1 MSGSLGLR
9 KHQMLIGGERVDA
22 SSGEWLESF
31 NPYTGKPWALIP
43 RGVAADVERAVG
55 AAHEAFRGREWRGL
69 TATARGKILYKLAD
83 LISARADDLA
93 VVETTDNGKLI
104 LEMRA
109 QLRYLPEWFRYYAGL
124 ADKLEGRVIPIDRPG
139 HFNFTLEEPL
149 GVIAA
154 IVPWNSP
161 LMLAAWKM
169 APALAAGN
177 TFVWKPSEHSSV
189 SALEMAPLF
198 AEAGLPA
205 GVVNIV
211 TGLGSES
218 GEALVSHPNVAKI
231 CFTGGD
237 ATGALVYQTAAKHIK
252 PVTMELGGKSANIV
266 FADAKIDNAVKGV
279 VSGIFA
285 ATGQTCVA
293 GSRALIHR
301 SIHDEFVERFLK
313 IASLARMGNPLE
325 ETTQVGPITTQ
336 PQYQK
341 VLSYIDIAKQ
351 QGAKCVLGGKPAQ
364 RPELGTGWFIEPT
377 VFTGVRPEMRI
388 AQEEVFGPV
397 LSVIPFDSDDEALA
411 IANGTIYG
419 LAAGVWTADIAR
431 ALKMAHTL
439 EAGTVWINTYRVSSP
454 LSPFGGYKRSG
465 FGRESGLLSIREF
478 VQEKSV
484 WIETTGADVPNPF
497 IIR

>member
-1 MSGSLGLR
+1 M
-9 KHQMLIGGERVDA
+9 
-22 SSGEWLESF
+22 
-31 NPYTGKPWALIP
+31 
-43 RGVAADVERAVG
+43 ADRIA
-55 AAHEAFRGREWRGL
+55 
-69 TATARGKILYKLAD
+69 
-83 LISARADDLA
+83 ARADELA
-93 VVETTDNGKLI
+93 AIETRDNGKLI

-139 HFNFTLEEPL
+139 MFNFTLEEPL
-149 GVIAA
+149 GVVAA

-189 SALEMAPLF
+189 SALTMAPIF
-198 AEAGLPA
+198 EEAGLPP

-211 TGLGSES
+211 TGFGNEI
-218 GEALVSHPNVAKI
+218 GEALVSHPDVAKI

-237 ATGALVYQTAAKHIK
+237 ATGAMVYQTAARGLK

-266 FADAKIDNAVKGV
+266 FADADLDNAVKGV

-301 SIHDEFVERFLK
+301 SIHDEFVESFLEL
-313 IASLARMGNPLE
+313 ARTARMGDPLQE
-325 ETTQVGPITTQ
+325 STQVGPITTR
-336 PQYQK
+336 PQYAK

-351 QGAKCVLGGKPAQ
+351 QGATCVLGGGPAE
-364 RPELGTGWFIEPT
+364 RPELGDGWFVEPT
-377 VFTGVRPEMRI
+377 VFTSVTPKMRI

-397 LSVIPFDSDDEALA
+397 LSVLTFESDEEA
-411 IANGTIYG
+411 IEMANGTVYG
-419 LAAGVWTADIAR
+419 LAAGVWTADIGR
-431 ALKMAHTL
+431 CLTMAKEL
-439 EAGTVWINTYRVSSP
+439 QAGTVWINTYRVSSP

-465 FGRESGLLSIREF
+465 FGRESGLLAIGEF

-484 WIETTGADVPNPF
+484 WIDASGQKTPNPF
-497 IIR
+497 IVR

>member
-1 MSGSLGLR
+1 
-9 KHQMLIGGERVDA
+9 MLIGGASVDA
-22 SSGEWLESF
+22 SSHQWFESF
-31 NPYTGKPWALIP
+31 NPYTGRPWALIP
-43 RGVAADVERAVG
+43 RANNDDVHLAVAAARKAYKSP
-55 AAHEAFRGREWRGL
+55 AWRGL
-69 TATARGKILYKLAD
+69 TATARGKLLLKLAD
-83 LISARADDLA
+83 LIAARADELA
-93 VVETTDNGKLI
+93 RFETTDNGKLI

-109 QLRYLPEWFRYYAGL
+109 QLRYLPEWFRYFAGL

-139 HFNFTLEEPL
+139 MFNFTLEEPL

-161 LMLAAWKM
+161 LMLAGWKM

-198 AEAGLPA
+198 AEAGLPP

-211 TGLGSES
+211 TGFGNEI
-218 GEALVSHPNVAKI
+218 GETLVAHPDVAKV

-237 ATGALVYQTAAKHIK
+237 AAGSAVYQAAARGMK
-252 PVTMELGGKSANIV
+252 PVTMELGGKSANVV
-266 FADAKIDNAVKGV
+266 FGDAHLDNAVKGV

-313 IASLARMGNPLE
+313 LARTARMGDPLE
-325 ETTQVGPITTQ
+325 ETTQVGPITTK
-336 PQYQK
+336 PQYEK
-341 VLSYIDIAKQ
+341 VLGYIDVAKQ
-351 QGAKCVLGGKPAQ
+351 QGATCVLGGGPAK
-364 RPELGTGWFIEPT
+364 RPALGDGWFVEPT
-377 VFTGVRPEMRI
+377 VFTGVAPDMRI

-397 LSVIPFDSDDEALA
+397 LSIIPFDGDDEAIE

-419 LAAGVWTADIAR
+419 LASGVWTSSINR
-431 ALKMAHTL
+431 ALRMAHEL

-465 FGRESGLLSIREF
+465 FGRESGLLAIREF

-484 WIETTGADVPNPF
+484 WFETTGAETPNPF
-497 IIR
+497 IVR

>member
-1 MSGSLGLR
+1 MR
-9 KHQMLIGGERVDA
+9 KHLMLIGGERVAPA
-22 SSGEWLESF
+22 SGVWFESF
-31 NPYTGKPWALIP
+31 NPYTGQPWALVP
-43 RGVAADVERAVG
+43 RADAADVDRAV
-55 AAHEAFRGREWRGL
+55 AAARQAFTSPEWRGL
-69 TATARGKILYKLAD
+69 TPTARGKLLFKLAD
-83 LISARADDLA
+83 LVAARADDLA
-93 VVETTDNGKLI
+93 EIETRDNGKLI

-109 QLRYLPEWFRYYAGL
+109 QLRYLPEWFRYFAGL

-139 HFNFTLEEPL
+139 MFNFTLEEPL

-198 AEAGLPA
+198 ADAGLPP

-211 TGLGSES
+211 TGFGAEI
-218 GEALVSHPNVAKI
+218 GDALVGHRDVAKV

-237 ATGALVYQTAAKHIK
+237 ATGAQVYQTAARSIK

-266 FADAKIDNAVKGV
+266 FEDADLDNAVKGV

-285 ATGQTCVA
+285 ASGQTCVA
-293 GSRALIHR
+293 GSRALVHE
-301 SIHDEFVERFLK
+301 SLHDEFVERFL
-313 IASLARMGNPLE
+313 ALARTAKLGDPLE
-325 ETTQVGPITTQ
+325 ESTQVGPITTQ
-336 PQYQK
+336 AQRAK
-341 VLSYIDIAKQ
+341 VLSYIDVARKD
-351 QGAKCVLGGKPAQ
+351 GARCVLGGGTPRGA
-364 RPELGTGWFIEPT
+364 ELAEGWFVEPA
-377 VFTGVRPEMRI
+377 VFTHVTPRMRI

-397 LSVIPFDSDDEALA
+397 LAIMQFRDDDEAIA
-411 IANGTIYG
+411 IANSTVYG
-419 LAAGVWTADIAR
+419 LAAGVWTSSIPR
-431 ALKMAHTL
+431 ALKMAHAL

-465 FGRESGLLSIREF
+465 FGRESGLLAIREF

-484 WIETTGADVPNPF
+484 WIDTSSSVANPF
-497 IIR
+497 IVR

>member
-1 MSGSLGLR
+1 
-9 KHQMLIGGERVDA
+9 MLIGGERVAAAAGD
-22 SSGEWLESF
+22 WLESF
-31 NPYTGKPWALIP
+31 NPYTGKPWALVP
-43 RGVAADVERAVG
+43 RSGAADVERAV
-55 AAHEAFRGREWRGL
+55 AAARGAFRSREWRGL
-69 TATARGKILYKLAD
+69 TATARGKLLFKLAD
-83 LISARADDLA
+83 LIAARADELA
-93 VVETTDNGKLI
+93 AVETTDNGKLI

-109 QLRYLPEWFRYYAGL
+109 QTRYLPEWFRYFAGL

-139 HFNFTLEEPL
+139 YFNFTLEDPL

-177 TFVWKPSEHSSV
+177 TFVWKPSEHSSM
-189 SALEMAPLF
+189 SALAMAPLF
-198 AEAGLPA
+198 AEAGLPP

-211 TGLGSES
+211 TGFGSDI
-218 GEALVSHPNVAKI
+218 GEALVSHPDVAKI

-237 ATGALVYQTAAKHIK
+237 ATGALVYQAAAKHIK

-266 FADAKIDNAVKGV
+266 FADAKLENAVKGV

-313 IASLARMGNPLE
+313 LARTAKMGNPLE
-325 ETTQVGPITTQ
+325 EATQVGPITTQ
-336 PQYQK
+336 PQLAK

-351 QGAKCVLGGKPAQ
+351 QGAKCVLGGGAAQ
-364 RPELGTGWFIEPT
+364 DPELGAGWFVEPT
-377 VFTGVRPEMRI
+377 VFTGVKPDMRI

-411 IANGTIYG
+411 IANGTMYG

-484 WIETTGADVPNPF
+484 WIETSGADVPNPF

>member
-1 MSGSLGLR
+1 
-9 KHQMLIGGERVDA
+9 MLIGGAPVEPA
-22 SSGEWLESF
+22 AGQWFESF
-31 NPYTGKPWALIP
+31 NPYTGQPWALVP
-43 RGVAADVERAVG
+43 RADVEDVNRAVV
-55 AAHEAFRGREWRGL
+55 AARQAFKSPAWRGL
-69 TATARGKILYKLAD
+69 TATARGKLLHALAD
-83 LISARADDLA
+83 QIAARADELA
-93 VVETTDNGKLI
+93 AIETTDNGKLI

-124 ADKLEGRVIPIDRPG
+124 ADKIEGRVIPIDRPG
-139 HFNFTLEEPL
+139 FFNFTLEEPL

-198 AEAGLPA
+198 AAAGLPP

-211 TGLGSES
+211 TGFGNEI
-218 GEALVSHPNVAKI
+218 GDALVGHPDVAKVA
-231 CFTGGD
+231 FTGGD
-237 ATGALVYQTAAKHIK
+237 ATGAQVYQTAARELK
-252 PVTMELGGKSANIV
+252 PVVMELGGKSANIV
-266 FADAKIDNAVKGV
+266 FADAKLDNAVKGV

-293 GSRALIHR
+293 GSRALIHK
-301 SIHDEFVERFLK
+301 SIHDEFVERFLT
-313 IASLARMGNPLE
+313 IARTARMGDPLQ
-325 ETTQVGPITTQ
+325 ETTQVGPITTR
-336 PQYQK
+336 PQYVK
-341 VLSYIDIAKQ
+341 VLGYIDIAKE
-351 QGAKCVLGGKPAQ
+351 QGARCVLGGGAAKDPQ
-364 RPELGTGWFIEPT
+364 LGDGWFVEPT
-377 VFTGVRPEMRI
+377 VFTGVTPDMRI

-397 LSVIPFDSDDEALA
+397 LSIIPFDSDEEAIA
-411 IANGTIYG
+411 IANSSIYG
-419 LAAGVWTADIAR
+419 LASGVWTADIGR
-431 ALKMAHTL
+431 ALKMAHAL

-465 FGRESGLLSIREF
+465 FGRESDLLAIREY

-484 WIETTGADVPNPF
+484 WIETSGSDTPNPF
-497 IIR
+497 IVR

>member
-1 MSGSLGLR
+1 
-9 KHQMLIGGERVDA
+9 MLIGGRRVAA
-22 SSGEWLESF
+22 SSGQWFESF

-43 RGVAADVERAVG
+43 RATPDDVNAAVAAARS
-55 AAHEAFRGREWRGL
+55 AFKSREWRGI
-69 TATARGKILYKLAD
+69 TPSARGKILLKIAD
-83 LISARADDLA
+83 LIAARADELGR
-93 VVETTDNGKLI
+93 VETTDNGKLI

-109 QLRYLPEWFRYYAGL
+109 QTRYLPEWFRYYAGL

-139 HFNFTLEEPL
+139 YFNFTLEEPL

-161 LMLAAWKM
+161 LMLAGWKM

-189 SALEMAPLF
+189 SALEMADIF
-198 AEAGLPA
+198 AEAGLPP

-211 TGLGSES
+211 TGFGNEV
-218 GEALVSHPNVAKI
+218 GDTLVSHSDVAKI

-237 ATGALVYQTAAKHIK
+237 ATGALVYQTAAKHLK

-266 FADAKIDNAVKGV
+266 FGDAQLDNAVKGV

-293 GSRALIHR
+293 GSRALIHE
-301 SIHDEFVERFLK
+301 SIHDEFVDKFLK
-313 IASLARMGNPLE
+313 LARTARKGNPLD

-336 PQYQK
+336 PQYKK
-341 VLSYIDIAKQ
+341 VLGYIDIAKQ
-351 QGAKCVLGGKPAQ
+351 QGATCVLGGGPATD
-364 RPELGTGWFIEPT
+364 PALGDGWFVEPT
-377 VFTGVRPEMRI
+377 VFTNVTPDMRI

-397 LSVIPFDSDDEALA
+397 LSIMKFGSDEEALE
-411 IANGTIYG
+411 IANGSIYG
-419 LAAGVWTADIAR
+419 LAAGVWTSSINR
-431 ALKMAHTL
+431 ALKMAHEL
-439 EAGTVWINTYRVSSP
+439 ESGTVWTNTYRVSSP
-454 LSPFGGYKRSG
+454 LSPFGGYKKSG
-465 FGRESGLLSIREF
+465 FGRESGLLSSREF

-484 WIETTGADVPNPF
+484 WIEMAGADVPNPF
-497 IIR
+497 IVR

>member
-1 MSGSLGLR
+1 LQ
-9 KHQMLIGGERVDA
+9 KYQMLIGGERTA
-22 SSGEWLESF
+22 AASGEWFESF
-31 NPYTGKPWALIP
+31 NPYTGKAWALVP
-43 RGVAADVERAVG
+43 RATPADVDRVVG
-55 AAHEAFRGREWRGL
+55 AARAAFKSPAWRAL
-69 TATARGKILYKLAD
+69 TPTARGKLLLKLAD
-83 LISARADDLA
+83 LIAARADDLA
-93 VVETTDNGKLI
+93 AFETRDNGKLI

-139 HFNFTLEEPL
+139 MFNFTLEEPL
-149 GVIAA
+149 GVVAA

-198 AEAGLPA
+198 AEAGLPP

-211 TGLGSES
+211 TGFGNEI
-218 GEALVSHPNVAKI
+218 GEALVSHPDVAKVA
-231 CFTGGD
+231 FTGGD
-237 ATGALVYQTAAKHIK
+237 ATGAAVYQTAAKHIK

-266 FADAKIDNAVKGV
+266 FADADLDNAVKGV

-293 GSRALIHR
+293 GSRALVHR
-301 SIHDEFVERFLK
+301 SIHDEFVDRFL
-313 IASLARMGNPLE
+313 ALARTARMGDPLQ
-325 ETTQVGPITTQ
+325 ETTQVGPITTK
-336 PQYQK
+336 PQYAK

-351 QGAKCVLGGKPAQ
+351 QGAKCVLGGGPAT
-364 RPELGTGWFIEPT
+364 RPECGEGWFVEPT
-377 VFTGVRPEMRI
+377 VFTAVTADMRI

-397 LSVIPFDSDDEALA
+397 LSIMMFEDDEEAVE
-411 IANGTIYG
+411 IANSTVYG
-419 LAAGVWTADIAR
+419 LAAGVWTADVGR
-431 ALKMAHTL
+431 CLKMAHRL

-465 FGRESGLLSIREF
+465 FGRESGLLAIREF

-484 WIETTGADVPNPF
+484 WIDMSGAQVPNPF
-497 IIR
+497 IVR

>member
-1 MSGSLGLR
+1 LR
-9 KHQMLIGGERVDA
+9 KYQQLIGGERVDA
-22 SSGEWLESF
+22 ASGEWFESF

-43 RGVAADVERAVG
+43 RGTPDDVNRAVAAART
-55 AAHEAFRGREWRGL
+55 AFKSKEWRGL
-69 TATARGKILYKLAD
+69 TATARGKLLLKIAD
-83 LISARADDLA
+83 LIAARADELGRI
-93 VVETTDNGKLI
+93 ETTDNGKLI

-109 QLRYLPEWFRYYAGL
+109 QTRYLPEWFRYYAGL

-161 LMLAAWKM
+161 LMLAGWKM

-189 SALEMAPLF
+189 SALEMADIF
-198 AEAGLPA
+198 AQAGLPP
-205 GVVNIV
+205 GVVNVV
-211 TGLGSES
+211 TGFGNEI
-218 GEALVSHPNVAKI
+218 GDTLVAHPDVAKI

-237 ATGALVYQTAAKHIK
+237 ATGALVYQTAAKHLK

-266 FADAKIDNAVKGV
+266 FADAPLDNAVKGV

-293 GSRALIHR
+293 GSRALIHK
-301 SIHDEFVERFLK
+301 SIHDQFVERFLK
-313 IASLARMGNPLE
+313 LARTARMGNPLE
-325 ETTQVGPITTQ
+325 ETTQVGPITTK

-341 VLSYIDIAKQ
+341 VLGYIDIAKQ
-351 QGAKCVLGGKPAQ
+351 QGATCVLGGGAATDSQ
-364 RPELGTGWFIEPT
+364 LGDGWFVQPT
-377 VFTGVRPEMRI
+377 VFTGVTPQMRI

-397 LSVIPFDSDDEALA
+397 LSVIPFDSDEEAIA
-411 IANGTIYG
+411 IANGSIYG
-419 LAAGVWTADIAR
+419 LASGVWTASINR
-431 ALKMAHTL
+431 ALEMAHAL

-484 WIETTGADVPNPF
+484 WIEMTGADTPNPF
-497 IIR
+497 VIR

>member
-1 MSGSLGLR
+1 MR
-9 KHQMLIGGERVDA
+9 KYQQLIGGELVDA
-22 SSGEWLESF
+22 ASGQWFETL
-31 NPYTGKPWALIP
+31 NPYTAKPWALVP
-43 RGVAADVERAVG
+43 RATPEDVNRAVAAARK
-55 AAHEAFRGREWRGL
+55 AFVSPEWHGISP
-69 TATARGKILYKLAD
+69 TARGKLLFALAD
-83 LISARADDLA
+83 KIAARADHLA
-93 VVETTDNGKLI
+93 AIETTDNGKLF

-109 QLRYLPEWFRYYAGL
+109 QLRYLPEWFRYFAGL

-139 HFNFTLEEPL
+139 MFNFTLEEPL

-177 TFVWKPSEHSSV
+177 TFVWKPSEHSSI

-198 AEAGLPA
+198 AEAGIPP

-211 TGLGSES
+211 CGFGNEI
-218 GEALVSHPNVAKI
+218 GDALVGHPDVAKV

-237 ATGALVYQTAAKHIK
+237 ATGAQVYQTAARGMK

-266 FADAKIDNAVKGV
+266 FGDANLPNAVKGV

-301 SIHDEFVERFLK
+301 SIHDQFVEEFLK
-313 IASLARMGNPLE
+313 IARIARMGDPLQ
-325 ETTQVGPITTQ
+325 ETTQVGPITTK
-336 PQYQK
+336 PQYSK

-351 QGAKCVLGGKPAQ
+351 EGAQCVLGGAAAT
-364 RPELGTGWFIEPT
+364 RPECGDGWFVEPT
-377 VFTGVRPEMRI
+377 VFTGVKPDMRI

-397 LSVIPFDSDDEALA
+397 LSVIPFDSDEEAIA

-419 LAAGVWTADIAR
+419 LAAGVWTGNIGR
-431 ALKMAHTL
+431 ALTMAHQIQS
-439 EAGTVWINTYRVSSP
+439 GTVWINTYRVSSP
-454 LSPFGGYKRSG
+454 LSPFGGYKKSG
-465 FGRESGLLSIREF
+465 FGRESGLLAIREF

-484 WIETTGADVPNPF
+484 WFETTGADTPNPF

>member
-1 MSGSLGLR
+1 
-9 KHQMLIGGERVDA
+9 MLIGGQRVDA
-22 SSGEWLESF
+22 ADGEWFESF
-31 NPYTGKPWALIP
+31 NPYTGRAWALIP
-43 RGVAADVERAVG
+43 RSTPEDVNRAVAAAKRAL
-55 AAHEAFRGREWRGL
+55 RSPDWRGL
-69 TATARGKILYKLAD
+69 TPSARGKLLHALAD
-83 LISARADDLA
+83 RIAARADELA
-93 VVETTDNGKLI
+93 SIETRDNGKLF

-139 HFNFTLEEPL
+139 MFNFTLEEPL
-149 GVIAA
+149 GVVAA

-161 LMLAAWKM
+161 LMLAGWKM

-189 SALEMAPLF
+189 SALEMASIF
-198 AEAGLPA
+198 EDAGLPP

-211 TGLGSES
+211 TGFGNEI
-218 GEALVSHPNVAKI
+218 GDALVSHPDVAKI

-237 ATGALVYQTAAKHIK
+237 ATGAMVYQTAARGLK
-252 PVTMELGGKSANIV
+252 PVTMELGGKSANVV
-266 FADAKIDNAVKGV
+266 FGDADLDNAVKGV

-301 SIHDEFVERFLK
+301 SIHDEFVEKFLEL
-313 IASLARMGNPLE
+313 ARTARMGDPLQE
-325 ETTQVGPITTQ
+325 STQVGPITTR
-336 PQYQK
+336 PQYAK
-341 VLSYIDIAKQ
+341 VLSYIDVAKS
-351 QGAKCVLGGKPAQ
+351 QGAECVLGGGPAE
-364 RPELGTGWFIEPT
+364 RPELGEGWFVEPT
-377 VFTGVRPEMRI
+377 VFTGVTPEMRI

-397 LSVIPFDSDDEALA
+397 LSVLTFDTDEEAIE
-411 IANGTIYG
+411 IANGTVYG
-419 LAAGVWTADIAR
+419 LAAGVWTADIGR
-431 ALKMAHTL
+431 CLKMAHEL

-465 FGRESGLLSIREF
+465 FGRESGLLAIREF

-484 WIETTGADVPNPF
+484 WIDASGQKTPNPF
-497 IIR
+497 IVR

>member
-1 MSGSLGLR
+1 
-9 KHQMLIGGERVDA
+9 V
-22 SSGEWLESF
+22 
-31 NPYTGKPWALIP
+31 P
-43 RGVAADVERAVG
+43 RANNDDVHLAVAAARK
-55 AAHEAFRGREWRGL
+55 AFKSSAWRGL
-69 TATARGKILYKLAD
+69 TPTARGKLLYKLAD
-83 LISARADDLA
+83 LLAEHADDLA
-93 VVETTDNGKLI
+93 RFETIDNGKLI

-109 QLRYLPEWFRYYAGL
+109 QLRYLPEWFRYFAGL

-139 HFNFTLEEPL
+139 MFNFTLEEPL

-154 IVPWNSP
+154 VVPWNSP
-161 LMLAAWKM
+161 LMLAGWKM

-211 TGLGSES
+211 TGFG
-218 GEALVSHPNVAKI
+218 GEIGETLVGHPDVAKV

-237 ATGALVYQTAAKHIK
+237 ATGAAVYQAAARGMK
-252 PVTMELGGKSANIV
+252 PVTMELGGKSANVV
-266 FADAKIDNAVKGV
+266 FADANLDNAVKGV

-293 GSRALIHR
+293 GSRALIHE
-301 SIHDEFVERFLK
+301 SIHDEFVERFLALAK
-313 IASLARMGNPLE
+313 TARMGNPLD
-325 ETTQVGPITTQ
+325 ETTQVGPITTK
-336 PQYQK
+336 PQYDK
-341 VLSYIDIAKQ
+341 VLGYIDIAKQ
-351 QGAKCVLGGKPAQ
+351 QGAHCVLGGGPAQ
-364 RPELGTGWFIEPT
+364 RPELPGGWFVEPT
-377 VFTGVRPEMRI
+377 VFTGVSPDMRI

-397 LSVIPFDSDDEALA
+397 LSIIPFATDDKAIE
-411 IANGTIYG
+411 IANGTVYG
-419 LAAGVWTADIAR
+419 LAAGIWTASINR
-431 ALKMAHTL
+431 ALRMAHEF

-465 FGRESGLLSIREF
+465 FGRESGLLAIREF

-484 WIETTGADVPNPF
+484 WIETTGADTPNPF
-497 IIR
+497 IVR

>member
-1 MSGSLGLR
+1 
-9 KHQMLIGGERVDA
+9 MLIGGERVAAA
-22 SSGEWLESF
+22 SSQWLESL
-31 NPYTGKPWALIP
+31 NPYTGNPWALIP
-43 RGVAADVERAVG
+43 RGAAADVDRAVI
-55 AAHEAFRGREWRGL
+55 AAHTAFRGREWRGL
-69 TATARGKILYKLAD
+69 TATARGKILHKLAD
-83 LISARADDLA
+83 LIAARADELA
-93 VVETTDNGKLI
+93 AIETTDNGKLI

-109 QLRYLPEWFRYYAGL
+109 QLRYLPEWFRYYGGL
-124 ADKLEGRVIPIDRPG
+124 ADKVEGRVIPIDRPG

-189 SALEMAPLF
+189 SALAMAPLF
-198 AEAGLPA
+198 AEAGLPP

-211 TGLGSES
+211 TGLGSET
-218 GEALVSHPNVAKI
+218 GETLVGHPNVAKI

-266 FADAKIDNAVKGV
+266 FADAKLDNAVKGV

-313 IASLARMGNPLE
+313 IASVARMGNPLE

-351 QGAKCVLGGKPAQ
+351 QGAKCVLGGGPAQ
-364 RPELGTGWFIEPT
+364 RPELGGGWFVEPT
-377 VFTGVRPEMRI
+377 VFTGVKPDMRI

-397 LSVIPFDSDDEALA
+397 LSVIPFDSDEEALA

-419 LAAGVWTADIAR
+419 LAAGVWTADIGR

-439 EAGTVWINTYRVSSP
+439 EAGTVWVNTYRVSSP

-484 WIETTGADVPNPF
+484 WIETSGADVPNPF

>member
-1 MSGSLGLR
+1 M
-9 KHQMLIGGERVDA
+9 HQHLMLIGGERVAAA
-22 SSGEWLESF
+22 SGQWLESF

-43 RGVAADVERAVG
+43 RGAAADVERAVA
-55 AAHEAFRGREWRGL
+55 AAHTAFRGREWRGL
-69 TATARGKILYKLAD
+69 TATARGKLLNKLAD
-83 LISARADDLA
+83 LIAVRADELA
-93 VVETTDNGKLI
+93 AVETTDNGKLI

-109 QLRYLPEWFRYYAGL
+109 QLRYLPEWFRYYGGL

-189 SALEMAPLF
+189 SALAMAPLF
-198 AEAGLPA
+198 AEAGLPP

-211 TGLGSES
+211 TGLGGDT

-266 FADAKIDNAVKGV
+266 FADAKIESAVKGV

-313 IASLARMGNPLE
+313 IASTARMGDPLE

-351 QGAKCVLGGKPAQ
+351 QGAKCVLGGGPAQ
-364 RPELGTGWFIEPT
+364 RPELGGGWFVEPT
-377 VFTGVRPEMRI
+377 VFTGVKPDMRI

-397 LSVIPFDSDDEALA
+397 LSVIPFDSDEEALA

-484 WIETTGADVPNPF
+484 WIETSGADVPNPF

>member
-1 MSGSLGLR
+1 MQQHL
-9 KHQMLIGGERVDA
+9 MLIGGERVAAA
-22 SSGEWLESF
+22 SGQWLESF
-31 NPYTGKPWALIP
+31 NPYTGKPWAQIP
-43 RGVAADVERAVG
+43 RGAAADVERAVA
-55 AAHEAFRGREWRGL
+55 AAHTAFRGRQWRGL
-69 TATARGKILYKLAD
+69 TATARGKVLHKLAD
-83 LISARADDLA
+83 LISARADELA
-93 VVETTDNGKLI
+93 AVETTDNGKLI

-109 QLRYLPEWFRYYAGL
+109 QLRYLPEWFRYYGGL

-189 SALEMAPLF
+189 SALAMAPLF
-198 AEAGLPA
+198 AEAGLPP

-211 TGLGSES
+211 TGLGSDT

-266 FADAKIDNAVKGV
+266 FADAKIENAVKGV

-313 IASLARMGNPLE
+313 IASTARMGNPLE

-341 VLSYIDIAKQ
+341 VLSYIDVAKQ
-351 QGAKCVLGGKPAQ
+351 QGAKCVLGGGPAQ
-364 RPELGTGWFIEPT
+364 RPELGGGWFVEPT
-377 VFTGVRPEMRI
+377 VFTGVKPDMRI

-431 ALKMAHTL
+431 ALKMAHAL

-484 WIETTGADVPNPF
+484 WIETSGADVPNPF